1 MARRMNAT
9 SASRW
14 NGTGPMSA
22 VTPSSPAGPSR
33 VDRSSPWRYKA
44 PADTS
49 LPFPAFK
56 EVHDHAHPSLLFR
69 SRILGSS
76 RSGQSQS
83 AWASG
88 PTHSLYVQKLRG
100 RKLVS
105 PVFKRK
111 DAQGNIDWVAHARSA
126 ELTVLAN
133 GRQIRVH
140 MQQVVVNGEN
150 GSCGYCE
157 ERSFVFDLPKEFG
170 RK

>member
-1 MARRMNAT
+1 MHTRLSCFAVVSLALLVPASLSPRGRAAPPIPSDQSVDTKVDIEGYLFSQLRQHNAIEH
-9 SASRW
+9 
-14 NGTGPMSA
+14 P
-22 VTPSSPAGPSR
+22 
-33 VDRSSPWRYKA
+33 K
-44 PADTS
+44 
-49 LPFPAFK
+49 LPI
-56 EVHDHAHPSLLFR
+56 S
-69 SRILGSS
+69 I
-76 RSGQSQS
+76 
-83 AWASG
+83 
-88 PTHSLYVQKLRG
+88 YVQKLRG